1 MDLNLEFLEFQSFI
15 TIKKLRHEMQRVNRM
30 HITESICRVNEEKG
44 NLRLDYR
51 FQSWIDLRA
60 YATATRLTRDH
71 IEWLTKPY

>member
-1 MDLNLEFLEFQSFI
+1 
-15 TIKKLRHEMQRVNRM
+15 MQRVNRM
-30 HITESICRVNEEKG
+30 HIAESICRVNEEKG

-60 YATATRLTRDH
+60 YATATRLTLDH

>member
-1 MDLNLEFLEFQSFI
+1 
-15 TIKKLRHEMQRVNRM
+15 MQRVNRM

-60 YATATRLTRDH
+60 YAVGGYSAYTRPHRVINQAVLR
-71 IEWLTKPY
+71 